1 MIAEELRLAVRL
13 ATCGAVG
20 VTGSLSVPGRS
31 LKTGDALNNTILR
44 YAPYVWL
51 SNSAVQPFVWPY

>member
-1 MIAEELRLAVRL
+1 MIAEELRLALRL

-31 LKTGDALNNTILR
+31 LKTGDALNNNLEVCSIHV
-44 YAPYVWL
+44 A
-51 SNSAVQPFVWPY
+51 Q